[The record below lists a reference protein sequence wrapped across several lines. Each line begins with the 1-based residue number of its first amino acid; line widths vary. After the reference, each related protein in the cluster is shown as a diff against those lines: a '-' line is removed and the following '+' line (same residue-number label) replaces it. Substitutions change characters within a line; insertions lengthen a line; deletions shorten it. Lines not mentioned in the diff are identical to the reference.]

1 MINIAILVG
10 NIEYRNLSRLECCHD
25 DLVAMKELLEHSQKY
40 ERIEVIENAE
50 SDALKTKIREIS
62 DRQDGIAEILFYFT
76 GHGCQLDDDFYFCAT
91 NFDSRRP
98 NETGISNTEL
108 HTLLK
113 LADADLVVK
122 IVDACNSG
130 TLLVKADTGFAPQKH
145 GFKNLIQISSCLDSQ
160 FSLTG
165 DPLSLFTE
173 KFISAALRKDH
184 GQIYYTDLIY
194 TLRDEFLQNDS
205 QTPFFV
211 SQGTGRELFVGDA
224 SCFDFLREKASMT
237 GRDEDAQIVAE
248 IDSQPR
254 TLLHLLNKAEN
265 KIASAQRVASF
276 TDEFF
281 NSLNA
286 SLLTSDFADYFE
298 MDMTIHS
305 SYKET
310 STEGFL
316 IRVLSKEKR
325 ADNFVTAVVRREKR
339 RRNPWDT
346 SLTLLGIMGTDQEYL
361 ETYDLELNCTLNKAQ
376 LRIALTPKFKV
387 LKRLVLVV
395 TCAPSL
401 ERCYVFEL
409 TTQHVLK
416 DFDEFDAEGEEIVR
430 RWYKLGWED
439 DTSGVISK
447 IKAKLSEV
455 VQQQLENTRAWLEG
469 EGIQ

>member
-1 MINIAILVG
+1 MNIAILVG
-10 NIEYRNLSRLECCHD
+10 NIEYRNLSKLECCHD
-25 DLVAMKELLEHSQKY
+25 DLKAMKELLEHSHKY
-40 ERIEVIENAE
+40 ERIEVIENAD
-50 SDALKTKIREIS
+50 SDTLKSKIREIS
-62 DRQDGIAEILFYFT
+62 DREEDIAEILFYFT

-91 NFDSRRP
+91 NFDTRRP

-130 TLLVKADTGFAPQKH
+130 TLLVKAETGFAPQKH

-173 KFISAALRKDH
+173 NFISAALRKDQ
-184 GQIYYTDLIY
+184 GQIFYTDLIY

-211 SQGTGRELFVGDA
+211 SQGTGRELFVKDA
-224 SCFDFLREKASMT
+224 SCFDYLREKTSPIRRGEEPHAVV
-237 GRDEDAQIVAE
+237 EV
-248 IDSQPR
+248 DSPPK
-254 TLLHLLNKAEN
+254 TLLYLLNKAEDR
-265 KIASAQRVASF
+265 IANAQRVSSF
-276 TDEFF
+276 TDSFF
-281 NSLNA
+281 NDLYA
-286 SLLTSDFADYFE
+286 SLSKSEFADYFE
-298 MDMTIHS
+298 MDMAVHS

-325 ADNFVTAVVRREKR
+325 PDNFVTAIVRREKR

-346 SLTLLGIMGTDQEYL
+346 SLSLLGLMGTDQDYI
-361 ETYDLELNCTLNKAQ
+361 ETHDLELNCTLNKAQ
-376 LRIALTPKFKV
+376 LRISLTPKFKV

-401 ERCYVFEL
+401 ESCYVFEL

-416 DFDEFDAEGEEIVR
+416 DFDEFSAEGEEIVR

-439 DTSGVISK
+439 DSSGVISK
-447 IKAKLSEV
+447 IQTKLSEI
-455 VQQQLENTRAWLEG
+455 VQQQLESTRAWLES
-469 EGIQ
+469 EGDQ

>member
-1 MINIAILVG
+1 MTNIAILVG
-10 NIEYRNLSRLECCHD
+10 NIEYRNLSKLECCHD
-25 DLVAMKELLEHSQKY
+25 DLMAIKELLEHSHKY
-40 ERIEVIENAE
+40 ERIEIIENAE
-50 SDALKTKIREIS
+50 ADALKSKIREIS
-62 DRQDGIAEILFYFT
+62 DRQDNIAEILFYFT

-91 NFDSRRP
+91 NFETRRP
-98 NETGISNTEL
+98 NETGVSNTEL

-173 KFISAALRKDH
+173 KFISAALRKDK

-194 TLRDEFLQNDS
+194 TLRDEFIQNDS

-211 SQGTGRELFVGDA
+211 SQGTGRELFVRDA
-224 SCFDFLREKASMT
+224 SCFDLLREEANMSAK
-237 GRDEDAQIVAE
+237 DEEPQAVPDVDI
-248 IDSQPR
+248 QPQ
-254 TLLHLLNKAEN
+254 TLLHILNKAED
-265 KIASAQRVASF
+265 KIANAQRVSLF
-276 TDEFF
+276 TDDFF
-281 NSLNA
+281 SKLHARLA
-286 SLLTSDFADYFE
+286 SSDFVDYFE
-298 MDMTIHS
+298 IEMVTHS
-305 SYKET
+305 SYQET

-325 ADNFVTAVVRREKR
+325 PDNFVTAVVRREKR
-339 RRNPWDT
+339 RRNPWDA
-346 SLTLLGIMGTDQEYL
+346 SLAMLSIMGTDQDYI
-361 ETYDLELNCTLNKAQ
+361 ETYDLELNCSLTKAQ
-376 LRIALTPKFKV
+376 LRITLTPKFRA

-409 TTQHVLK
+409 TTQHMLK
-416 DFDEFDAEGEEIVR
+416 DFDEFDAEGEEVVR
-430 RWYKLGWED
+430 RWYKFGWED

-447 IKAKLSEV
+447 IESKLSEV
-455 VQQQLENTRAWLEG
+455 VQQHLESTRAWLEG
-469 EGIQ
+469 EGAQ